1 MGWILPPPFSG
12 EMTPEHWLNV
22 ATHGLAPEAAAR
34 VRAEYLAYLE
44 DALEAGQGTEAVLR
58 EWGDPHTANRELS
71 KAHLTTREAR
81 YLPAGYAPTW
91 AGLGRALG
99 EDAVP
104 LLLFALTAL
113 AELRSGET
121 AITLALLLAIVAAAL
136 LRWLVLSRQ
145 MLAARGR
152 ATLYWLLSFPTV
164 LMAMSCAV
172 LASRGAEGWHEA
184 GRLLWERGWT
194 GLLIVAYLLYHFS
207 RLLTALSAARK
218 AEAQL

>member
-1 MGWILPPPFSG
+1 
-12 EMTPEHWLNV
+12 MTPEHWLNI
-22 ATHGLAPEAAAR
+22 ATHGLALEAAAR
-34 VRAEYLAYLE
+34 VRAEYLAHLE
-44 DALEAGQGTEAVLR
+44 DALEAGESAEAVLR